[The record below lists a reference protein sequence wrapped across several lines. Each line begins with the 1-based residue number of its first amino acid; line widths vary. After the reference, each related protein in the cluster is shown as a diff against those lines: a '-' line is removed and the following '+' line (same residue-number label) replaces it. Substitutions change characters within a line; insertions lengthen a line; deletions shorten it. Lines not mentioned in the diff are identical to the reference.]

1 MERLFYQYASVD
13 TVGQMTHMLVDEFA
27 TRKGHHARIIL
38 DAKTG
43 RLLYFVSD
51 RDASAI
57 TAVLQD
63 VLGGV
68 RSIVSDFA
76 PGMAKAVTSVFLDA
90 AH

>member
-1 MERLFYQYASVD
+1 MPS
-13 TVGQMTHMLVDEFA
+13 
-27 TRKGHHARIIL
+27 
-38 DAKTG
+38 G
-43 RLLYFVSD
+43 RLLYIVSD

-90 AH
+90 AP